1 MHARNA
7 MDGGMTWMSDEAY
20 LDEVG
25 PHRQI
30 RQSQF
35 TSAGARLHIHSF
47 LDVTQTVFLPSK
59 SRLDQK
65 PSVMGWQIQFFHQRL
80 DFKIVVLVAV

>member
-1 MHARNA
+1 MEKW
-7 MDGGMTWMSDEAY
+7 MTWMSDGLTLSRPSRSTSAN
-20 LDEVG
+20 
-25 PHRQI
+25 PAI
-30 RQSQF
+30 QF